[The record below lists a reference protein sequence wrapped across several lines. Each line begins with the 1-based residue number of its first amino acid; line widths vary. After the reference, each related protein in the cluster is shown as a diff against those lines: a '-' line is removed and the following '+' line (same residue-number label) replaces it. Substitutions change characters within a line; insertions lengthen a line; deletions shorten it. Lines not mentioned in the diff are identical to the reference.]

1 MMRIKTLSLTNFRAF
16 QDTQVIEF
24 APVTLLFGSN
34 SVGKST
40 VVTSLCYLH
49 QLLTLGDCEP
59 RRLQLSGNKFI
70 GGFVH
75 LINGKE
81 LNKTMSLKVEFDV
94 TSANKENG
102 YTESLFFLNQHQDV
116 QNDRL
121 WQECKPLLNSVA
133 KQATS
138 MAVELE
144 VSWCTDRQMAYVS
157 RCITSI
163 NGQEIAT
170 LKANQA
176 ASEATVASLQLNHP
190 LLAVTPEQGSWLNER
205 LGLSQAEQIRI
216 QTRQGALPE
225 LGQRIH
231 AFVES
236 RDSLLK
242 RRVEE
247 VFSDCIVAPLDNL
260 TQLLSRLINIGP
272 LRQIPDSTY
281 TAGKFIQ
288 QSDWYSGKAGWDR
301 LYQSNKHEIDQ
312 VNQWLGGKDKLD
324 LGYAFVFKKVFKQTQ
339 YANDPDRFSRYTYQ
353 QIEGEKADVALDK
366 VVSFEH
372 SERDAI
378 TLWDLVNDLEV
389 APSDIGAGISQVLPL
404 VMASVSAQASLICCE
419 QPELHIHPRAQVALG
434 DLLTQNDEKNHYLIE
449 THSEHLVLR
458 LLRRVRETSDDRLP
472 EYLQNVSPNDIS
484 IMYLQGTEQGVVAK
498 RTKITADGDLDCDWP
513 EGFFDE
519 RDEELF

>member
-281 TAGKFIQ
+281 TAGKFI
-288 QSDWYSGKAGWDR
+288 
-301 LYQSNKHEIDQ
+301 
-312 VNQWLGGKDKLD
+312 
-324 LGYAFVFKKVFKQTQ
+324 
-339 YANDPDRFSRYTYQ
+339 
-353 QIEGEKADVALDK
+353 
-366 VVSFEH
+366 
-372 SERDAI
+372 
-378 TLWDLVNDLEV
+378 
-389 APSDIGAGISQVLPL
+389 
-404 VMASVSAQASLICCE
+404 
-419 QPELHIHPRAQVALG
+419 
-434 DLLTQNDEKNHYLIE
+434 
-449 THSEHLVLR
+449 
-458 LLRRVRETSDDRLP
+458 
-472 EYLQNVSPNDIS
+472 
-484 IMYLQGTEQGVVAK
+484 
-498 RTKITADGDLDCDWP
+498 
-513 EGFFDE
+513 
-519 RDEELF
+519 